1 MNPHSLPVSLCHL
14 YLSWERFLSSLSF
27 STEESPPCSQA
38 AVSPQARSPQWE
50 YPGCER
56 SGRADRSRSPLETG
70 LSWSPGAKKNQPV
83 PTFPLALCP
92 FSFCKLLSADQGSL
106 GSGCET
112 HQGLSPAPLHGLSPP
127 LRLTLSQP
135 DPYPSSSP
143 LSYHFLFQAS
153 TLPTYLPRLC

>member
-1 MNPHSLPVSLCHL
+1 MNPHSLPINLCHL
-14 YLSWERFLSSLSF
+14 DLSWERFPSSLSF

-38 AVSPQARSPQWE
+38 AESPQARSPQWE

-70 LSWSPGAKKNQPV
+70 PSWSPGAKKKQPV
-83 PTFPLALCP
+83 PTLPLALCP
-92 FSFCKLLSADQGSL
+92 ISFCKILSADQDSL

-112 HQGLSPAPLHGLSPP
+112 HQGLSPAPLHGPRTP
-127 LRLTLSQP
+127 ETDSQP

-143 LSYHFLFQAS
+143 VSHHFLLQAS